1 LRAANEREKREC
13 LKTKQRNFKDRYFT
27 FVSSHLGLTGSS
39 DPSLRFGIS
48 EKRPI
53 SQQETR
59 NHTFSH
65 EDGVAFA
72 RWSITCLLFALAA
85 GVMAF
90 NKMTVCS
97 WMRRKNPAATIS
109 IVGGFLGAAGCLLS
123 PAPWLNKAWWLPSLL
138 DIAGLPYLLGFVW
151 IGIER
156 CLKRLREAIS
166 N

>member
-13 LKTKQRNFKDRYFT
+13 LKTKQSNFKDRYFT

-65 EDGVAFA
+65 EDGV
-72 RWSITCLLFALAA
+72 SSALVHYVSALCP
-85 GVMAF
+85 G
-90 NKMTVCS
+90 S
-97 WMRRKNPAATIS
+97 GRD
-109 IVGGFLGAAGCLLS
+109 GLQQDDGL
-123 PAPWLNKAWWLPSLL
+123 LL
-138 DIAGLPYLLGFVW
+138 DAAQESGCNNFDCGRVSGSGRVFDVPISL
-151 IGIER
+151 IEQSVV
-156 CLKRLREAIS
+156 AA
-166 N
+166 NYA